1 MSTPTNNN
9 PSFVEYYLTIG
20 PSESQYQVLEKVS
33 KIKAMSIEQYC
44 KWAIRDKLET
54 DIERHF
60 ENNIKD
66 RLLQRLDCD

>member
-1 MSTPTNNN
+1 MLTKERSQVSIEKNKAKDISTPTNNN

-44 KWAIRDKLET
+44 K
-54 DIERHF
+54 
-60 ENNIKD
+60 
-66 RLLQRLDCD
+66 

>member
-20 PSESQYQVLEKVS
+20 PPESQYQVLEKVS

-44 KWAIRDKLET
+44 K
-54 DIERHF
+54 
-60 ENNIKD
+60 
-66 RLLQRLDCD
+66 